1 VSLPSPQRAEKAVR
15 IFKRLRL
22 ADVPG
27 SPRLGEICAPWV
39 FEFVAAIFGAYDEVG
54 KKQIVREAFL
64 LIAKK
69 NSKSSI
75 AAGIM
80 VTALIMHTR
89 RQEEFLILAPTKDVA
104 DNSFGPARGMIEADE
119 TLAKRFKAG
128 AVSREIED
136 RLDGAILAV
145 KAADADVV
153 GGQKATC
160 VLVDEFWLFGKKAS
174 AENVIAEAVGSLVS
188 RPDGFCVFLTTQS
201 DEPPAG
207 VFRKRLDYHRKVR
220 DGIIRDP
227 SSLPVIYEFPRAMIE
242 DNSWQDRK
250 HWYIPNPNL
259 GRSVDFDWLVATA
272 AKAEHDG
279 PDSFR
284 MFAEC

>member
-1 VSLPSPQRAEKAVR
+1 MTRSR
-15 IFKRLRL
+15 KR
-22 ADVPG
+22 
-27 SPRLGEICAPWV
+27 
-39 FEFVAAIFGAYDEVG
+39 
-54 KKQIVREAFL
+54 QIVRETFL

-119 TLAKRFKAG
+119 ILAKRFKAG

-136 RLDGAILAV
+136 RLDGAVLAV

-160 VLVDEFWLFGKKAS
+160 VLVDEFWLFGKKAT
-174 AENVIAEAVGSLVS
+174 AENVIAEAAGSLVS
-188 RPDGFCVFLTTQS
+188 RPDGFVIYLTTQS
-201 DEPPAG
+201 DDPPAG
-207 VFRKRLDYHRKVR
+207 VFRKKLDYHRKVR

-227 SSLPVIYEFPRAMIE
+227 SSLPVTYEFPPSMI
-242 DNSWQDRK
+242 DDGSWRNRENW
-250 HWYIPNPNL
+250 HIPNPNL
-259 GRSVDFDWLVATA
+259 DRSVDFDWLIAAA
-272 AKAEHDG
+272 AKAEHEG
-279 PDSFR
+279 PDSGLDPR
-284 MFAEC
+284 DADQAQRCHHHRHRRRRAGRSDGVGRARPGRRDAGLAALE